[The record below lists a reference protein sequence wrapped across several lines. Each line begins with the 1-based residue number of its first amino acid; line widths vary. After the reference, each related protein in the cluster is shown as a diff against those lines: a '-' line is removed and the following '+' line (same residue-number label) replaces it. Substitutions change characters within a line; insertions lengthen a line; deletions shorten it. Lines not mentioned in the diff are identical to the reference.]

1 MTFKKFISL
10 ENSYREKY
18 INRMVD
24 YYPHLLD
31 EQYVITEKIDGS
43 NFQWAFFPD
52 GVVRAGSRNSYLDI
66 NGSFQGANIQ
76 QLYEAHYILLSELLE
91 WAVADNVVIR
101 LYGELHGQ
109 GIQKRVDYGP
119 EKKLLYF
126 AMTVDE
132 QWLSFYDFENIMVEY
147 GGDGYIVPI
156 IEIANSLQDAL
167 DFNTK
172 FNSLLSDGENNLTE
186 GVVIQPYAN
195 VYPDQNGSPFVI
207 KKKNSEFDEQK
218 VKTEKI
224 IDPTV
229 AALNSQFK
237 AYINESRVLS
247 VFSKDGEISS
257 PKEIGKYIKLILEDA
272 KVDFEKD
279 FGDELIELDKT
290 QLKDVFNVGSLVA
303 NLLKGYL

>member
-1 MTFKKFISL
+1 MTFLKYISL
-10 ENSYREKY
+10 ENHYREKY
-18 INRMVD
+18 INGMVD
-24 YYPHLLD
+24 YYPQLLD

-43 NFQWAFFPD
+43 NFQWALFPD
-52 GVVRAGSRNSYLDI
+52 GVVRAGSRNNYLDM

-76 QLYEAHYILLSELLE
+76 ELYEAHYVLLSELLE

-109 GIQKRVDYGP
+109 GIQNRVDYGVG
-119 EKKLLYF
+119 KKLLYF

-132 QWLSFYDFENIMVEY
+132 EWLAFDAFEVAMDTSEGY
-147 GGDGYIVPI
+147 EYIVPVI
-156 IEIANSLQDAL
+156 QITDSLQEAL
-167 DFNTK
+167 DFDTK
-172 FNSLLSDGENNLTE
+172 FNSLLSDKKENLTE
-186 GVVIQPYAN
+186 GVVIQPYHR
-195 VYPDQNGSPFVI
+195 VYLDAHGSPFVI

-218 VKTEKI
+218 VKTHKPV
-224 IDPTV
+224 DLTT
-229 AALNSQFK
+229 ATLNAEFK
-237 AYINESRVLS
+237 TYVNESRVLS
-247 VFSKDGEISS
+247 VFSKEGEISS

-279 FGDELIELDKT
+279 FGDELTELDKT